1 MKLSVYISVGNN
13 FSNRAVWSCIRTWC
27 ISGLLILPA
36 WAAAAQVDTPPDSIA
51 DEVESKVLAGDT
63 LSDPLLFALPGD
75 YEYIPAEETP
85 ELVADRLTCL
95 QKTIPLA
102 YNHNIH
108 GFINYFTIRNRDYTR
123 LMLRRKDLYFPL
135 FEKYLA
141 QYNLPEELKYLSIIE
156 SGLNPR
162 AVSRASAVGLWQF
175 MSFTG
180 RHFDLHND
188 WYFDDRMDPEKST
201 EAACRYLSQ
210 LYSIFHNW
218 ELTLAAYNSGPGTVR
233 RAIRRSGYK
242 KTFWEIY
249 NYLPHETRSYVPQYV
264 AIIYAMNYA
273 EEHNII
279 ETALEEVIPYDTLVV
294 NRFLHFD
301 TFSQLTGTCSE
312 ELLQLNPSVR
322 HNAIPENGKTYILK
336 LPIAAK
342 IALDKNRTAIL
353 DSAAKTGRKETELMS
368 KKADGNIFGRD
379 LMVYRVQYGDALG
392 LIAQRHRVRL
402 DDLRRWNNLRGN
414 MIRTGQRLNIW
425 VIPSQKVSRVSPP
438 SATPATPASLPDGN
452 TYVVQPGETLWD
464 IAKKFQGTTI
474 EKIKT
479 LNNLKSNRLEPGM
492 KLIIG

>member
-1 MKLSVYISVGNN
+1 MLPYGQVGAFICGFVLAGMFMLSHGV
-13 FSNRAVWSCIRTWC
+13 T
-27 ISGLLILPA
+27 
-36 WAAAAQVDTPPDSIA
+36 AQVLTPPDSIA
-51 DEVESKVLAGDT
+51 EEVESDVLAGDT
-63 LSDPLLFALPGD
+63 LSDPLLFALPKD

-85 ELVADRLTCL
+85 ELVADRLSCL

-108 GFINYFTIRNRDYTR
+108 GFINFFTIRNREYTR

-180 RHFDLHND
+180 RYFDLHND

-210 LYSIFHNW
+210 LYSIFHDW
-218 ELTLAAYNSGPGTVR
+218 ELALAAYNSGPGTVK
-233 RAIRRSGYK
+233 RAIRRSGRK

-249 NYLPHETRSYVPQYV
+249 NYLPRETRSYVPQYV

-273 EEHNII
+273 EEHNMI
-279 ETALEEVIPYDTLVV
+279 ETAPERIIPHDTLVV
-294 NRFLHFD
+294 RNFLHFE
-301 TFSQLTGTCSE
+301 TFSKLTGTCTE

-322 HNAIPENGKTYILK
+322 HNAIPENGRTYILK
-336 LPIAAK
+336 VPVAAK
-342 IALDKNRTAIL
+342 LELEKNRATIL
-353 DSAAKTGRKETELMS
+353 DSASKTGRKEVELLA
-368 KKADGNIFGRD
+368 KRLDTNTYGRE
-379 LMVYRVQYGDALG
+379 LIVYRVKYGDALG
-392 LIAQRHRVRL
+392 LIAQRHRVKV
-402 DDLRRWNNLRGN
+402 DDLRKWNNMRGN

-425 VIPSQKVSRVSPP
+425 VIPSQKVGKATPKSPAMPVSP
-438 SATPATPASLPDGN
+438 PDGN
-452 TYVVQPGETLWD
+452 TYVVQPGDTLWD
-464 IAKKFQGTTI
+464 ISKKFQGITI
-474 EKIKT
+474 EKIKS